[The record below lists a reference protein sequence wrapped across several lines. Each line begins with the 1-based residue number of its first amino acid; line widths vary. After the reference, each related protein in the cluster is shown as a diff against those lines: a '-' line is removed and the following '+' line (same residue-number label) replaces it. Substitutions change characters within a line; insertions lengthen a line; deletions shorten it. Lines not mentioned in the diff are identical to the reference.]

1 MKGTGGTKPDL
12 AGHGL
17 QGIRFLREPLQVR
30 LSGRGRGFII
40 GKPVFP
46 PGPFISIPQAV
57 TGNIKKEEELF
68 FFFGGHHILYSVI
81 TRIGFM
87 INYQ

>member
-30 LSGRGRGFII
+30 LPGIGRGFII
-40 GKPVFP
+40 GKPVFL

-57 TGNIKKEEELF
+57 TGNIKKEAEVF
-68 FFFGGHHILYSVI
+68 FFFGGHHSLSSVI
-81 TRIGFM
+81 TRMGFM
-87 INYQ
+87 INYG